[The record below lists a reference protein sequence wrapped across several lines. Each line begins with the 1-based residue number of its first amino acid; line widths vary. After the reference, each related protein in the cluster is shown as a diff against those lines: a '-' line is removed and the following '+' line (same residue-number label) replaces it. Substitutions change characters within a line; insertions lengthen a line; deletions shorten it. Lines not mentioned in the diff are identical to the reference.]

1 MSTASTPYNRIPG
14 FYRQETVRKYAPSS
28 SQCEPYDPEHLS
40 MPRERIVAE
49 AIRVGTG
56 SDQAAVSQRKHHFI
70 EGGFVARLAWS
81 GGLEEYQFHL
91 LREKQHSLVF
101 GQILVWEHRR
111 AIPWVCA
118 ILFFSSLSAFSKPV
132 TPSPSNG
139 SLPRPTHPRSVPVL
153 FSLHKDDS

>member
-1 MSTASTPYNRIPG
+1 
-14 FYRQETVRKYAPSS
+14 
-28 SQCEPYDPEHLS
+28 

-70 EGGFVARLAWS
+70 EGGFVARFAWS

-111 AIPWVCA
+111 AIPRVCA
-118 ILFFSSLSAFSKPV
+118 ILSSHRCPRF
-132 TPSPSNG
+132 PSPLRRRG
-139 SLPRPTHPRSVPVL
+139 QTVPFL
-153 FSLHKDDS
+153 DQLYHDL